1 MKNATKRL
9 VRGGLPAGILALV
22 LASAGSVKG
31 QANGSG
37 PIEAS
42 AKSDGATVE
51 NEYRIGRGDVIS
63 VLIVDAPELGG
74 RFRVSET
81 GMLEIPAIPKRINAE
96 DQTAEQLAHTIR
108 QALLDAKQL
117 RDPKVSVFV
126 EQFHGRTITVIGS
139 VMKPS
144 VYPLERRTTV
154 VEALSLA
161 GGLQPTAGNIV
172 TIVRGAASAE
182 ATNTAVGSVQ
192 ILDMSKLVKGE
203 DPGANIEVR
212 TGDVISVSNAA
223 LVYVVGAVT
232 KPGGYVMLDPG
243 SGMSVT
249 QAVATAQG
257 FTPIAASHRGLI
269 VRQSTSTIAHEE
281 IPVDILAMMRGQI
294 QDVHL
299 APNDILYVPES
310 GTKKTLKAMG
320 DFAMAAASGI
330 AVYGIGYR
338 VAGIK
343 P

>member
-1 MKNATKRL
+1 MKSMAKQLMRS
-9 VRGGLPAGILALV
+9 GLMAGILAMTLTPT
-22 LASAGSVKG
+22 GSVKAQTG
-31 QANGSG
+31 DGLEPSPVSTGASLGS
-37 PIEAS
+37 
-42 AKSDGATVE
+42 
-51 NEYRIGRGDVIS
+51 EYRIGPGDVLS
-63 VLIVDAPELGG
+63 VLVVEAPELGG

-81 GMLEIPAIPKRINAE
+81 GMLEIPALPKRIKAE
-96 DQTAEQLAHTIR
+96 NQTAEELAHTIR
-108 QALLDAKQL
+108 QGLIDAKQV

-126 EQFHGRTITVIGS
+126 EQYHGRTITVIGA
-139 VMKPS
+139 VLKPS
-144 VYPLERRTTV
+144 VYPLERRTSV
-154 VEALSLA
+154 VEALSMA
-161 GGLQPTAGNIV
+161 GGLQPNAGNIV

-192 ILDMSKLVKGE
+192 ILDMSKMAKGE
-203 DPGANIEVR
+203 DPGGSLEVR

-257 FTPIAASHRGLI
+257 FTGIAASHRGLI
-269 VRQSTSTIAHEE
+269 VRQSTSPLAHED
-281 IPVDILAMMRGQI
+281 IPVDILAMMKGQI
-294 QDVHL
+294 PDVHL

-338 VAGIK
+338 VAGVR